1 VPLILLTTF
10 LIAVPTAKKPLL
22 LNSHQEIGSKKK
34 LHHIRPA
41 CYMFLIPTW
50 EKSLKIKIEE
60 REEIKSWSVKLDTSQ
75 ALVVPA
81 YNPSYLEDYE
91 LED

>member
-1 VPLILLTTF
+1 
-10 LIAVPTAKKPLL
+10 
-22 LNSHQEIGSKKK
+22 
-34 LHHIRPA
+34 
-41 CYMFLIPTW
+41 MFLIPTW